1 MDFEPDLRNIKW
13 IKGWKDLPE
22 CYVRVKTP
30 GVGSIINAAIPDPG
44 LDKWIEEVGKEKAD
58 QITQAAW
65 HRGTAMHIFIENYIL
80 KMMETKDPTEALEY
94 TLRISPPVLLNVE
107 NIPEN
112 KINEGR
118 ELFYKFY
125 YSDQAKDYSEII
137 GSEFM
142 VHSPYYYYR
151 GKADWLYN
159 KLLYGM
165 SVSDFKTSSKLIE
178 KGSVKENKYK
188 HQLGAYAGGV
198 EDMYKSKGANIKV
211 NYASIICIQTR
222 SDIVQSVELFNEEL
236 EEYKQKFKT
245 ICRQYHIDNGQEFL
259 FKT

>member
-22 CYVRVKTP
+22 AYVRVKTP
-30 GVGSIINAAIPDPG
+30 GVGSIINASIPDPG
-44 LDKWIEEVGKEKAD
+44 LDKWIEEVGQEKAD
-58 QITQAAW
+58 EITQAAW
-65 HRGTAMHIFIENYIL
+65 HRGTAMHIFIENFIL
-80 KMMETKDPTEALEY
+80 KMMEVKDPGAALEH
-94 TLRISPPVLLNVE
+94 TLKVSIPILVDEENV
-107 NIPEN
+107 PGN

-125 YSDQAKDYSEII
+125 YSEQAKAYTEII

-142 VHSPYYYYR
+142 VHSPYSYFR
-151 GKADWLYN
+151 GKADWLYK
-159 KLLYGM
+159 KLMYGM
-165 SVSDFKTSSKLIE
+165 SVSDFKTASRLIE
-178 KGSVKENKYK
+178 KGSVKEEKYK
-188 HQLGAYAGGV
+188 HQLGAYASGV
-198 EDMYKSKGANIKV
+198 EDMYKSKGADVKV

-222 SDIVQSVELFNEEL
+222 SDIVQNVELFNEEL

-245 ICRQYHIDNGQEFL
+245 IARQWHIDNGQQFL